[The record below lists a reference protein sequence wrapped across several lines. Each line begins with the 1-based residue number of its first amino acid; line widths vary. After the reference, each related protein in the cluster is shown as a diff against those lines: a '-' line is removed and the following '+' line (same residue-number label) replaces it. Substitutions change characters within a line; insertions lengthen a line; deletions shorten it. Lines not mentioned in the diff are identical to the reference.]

1 MEKTVKKH
9 KDAIKKLRQIIKDQ
23 SGHTVEFRNQIRA
36 LRVTETGERRPET
49 GPQRSQMK
57 NGYDDNGRRW
67 ARANY
72 LALGLLRGRPYSS
85 MERKSA
91 EPLYMVSHKVWSV
104 ITTLLEGS
112 PELKAEWT
120 PARVNDLL
128 EGKPD
133 PVAVEAA

>member
-1 MEKTVKKH
+1 MKKH
-9 KDAIKKLRQIIKDQ
+9 ADAIKKLKQVIKDQ
-23 SGHTVEFRNQIRA
+23 SGHTVEFRGQIRA
-36 LRVTETGERRPET
+36 LRFTETGERRPET

-57 NGYDDNGRRW
+57 NGYDDNSRRW

-91 EPLYMVSHKVWSV
+91 EPLYMVSHKVLSV
-104 ITTLLEGS
+104 ITTLLEAT

-120 PARVNDLL
+120 VARVNALL
-128 EGKPD
+128 EGQPD
-133 PVAVEAA
+133 PVAAEAA